1 MKILHLT
8 SHLNIGGITRY
19 ILALAQQQ
27 ITRGHR
33 VIIAADHGDTEQQ
46 VSSLGASHWLL
57 PLHTS
62 AEISPNIFW
71 SARELS
77 ARLRENPADLIHAHT
92 RVGQVL
98 ADHISRRFHVPY
110 VTTWHGIYRRRIGR
124 RLWPCTGRYTIAIS
138 ELVRQH
144 LVEYFHVPA
153 SHIRCVYNG
162 IDAAYYALPLQDT
175 LLQQYRVRWQLPT
188 HQPIIGG
195 VGRLASGKVKGFD
208 LLLVAAALLG
218 DQWPD
223 LHVLVAGEG
232 PRRPFLEDV
241 AQRLGIRQRVR
252 FVGSSEDIRIPLA
265 LMDVF
270 VFSSRWPE
278 AFGLTLV
285 EAMAA
290 GKPVVASQAG
300 AVPEVIQ
307 HGVNGWLVPS
317 DDPAA
322 MAEGIARMLS
332 DPATAERLGRHAQ
345 ARVREMFGLDRMAAE
360 VEAVYQEVLG
370 QSTSVRLVPGSTD

>member
-19 ILALAQQQ
+19 ILALTKQQ
-27 ITRGHR
+27 IARGHR
-33 VIIAADHGDTEQQ
+33 VIIASGHGETEHQLLA
-46 VSSLGASHWLL
+46 LGASYWPL

-62 AEISPNIFW
+62 ADLSPQVFW
-71 SARELS
+71 AARQL
-77 ARLRENPADLIHAHT
+77 ATRLREEPMDLIHAHT
-92 RVGQVL
+92 RVGQVV
-98 ADHISRRFHVPY
+98 ADRITRGSGLPY

-124 RLWPCTGRYTIAIS
+124 RLWPCIGAYTIAIS

-144 LVEYFHVPA
+144 LMTQFHVPA
-153 SHIRCVYNG
+153 SRIRCIYNG
-162 IDAAYYALPLQDT
+162 IDTAHYALQPHET
-175 LLQQYRVRWQLPT
+175 LLQQYRVRWQLPP
-188 HQPIIGG
+188 HRPMIGG
-195 VGRLASGKVKGFD
+195 LGRLAAGEVKGFD
-208 LLLVAAALLG
+208 LLLVAAALLAERL
-218 DQWPD
+218 PH
-223 LHVLVAGEG
+223 LHVLVVGDG

-241 AQRLGIRQRVR
+241 ARRLGLRQRVH

-265 LMDVF
+265 FMDLF

-317 DDPAA
+317 NDPVM
-322 MAEGIARMLS
+322 MAEGIARLLS
-332 DPATAERLGRHAQ
+332 NRAEAVRLGQQAQRHVQ
-345 ARVREMFGLDRMAAE
+345 ERFGLERMAFE
-360 VEAVYQEVLG
+360 VEAVYREALAVKE
-370 QSTSVRLVPGSTD
+370 